1 MTRITPRALLAAW
14 KLLKSR
20 AIDVFKPGVAASL
33 PTLPEW
39 PALGLPPDGLER
51 DPTITLLDA
60 LRAIELSHR
69 QETAEKRAT
78 VDLVATL
85 PDPDRNV
92 LATRDVVQTM
102 LEGARTS
109 ILVAGYELNEP
120 SVRRLLIRRGLDKI
134 AVTVVGDRKTGSAR
148 ELQKDWPPHA
158 RPLRALENI
167 EAATPWQAALLHA
180 KVIVADSETALIG
193 SANFT
198 AGGLR
203 NNIELGVRLTGPLT
217 AQIEQ
222 LLTRLTQAGWLVLA
236 SGTNS

>member
-20 AIDVFKPGVAASL
+20 AVDVFRPGVAASL

-51 DPTITLLDA
+51 EASITLLDA

-69 QETAEKRAT
+69 QETVEKKAT

-102 LEGARTS
+102 LEGARAS
-109 ILVAGYELNEP
+109 IFIASYELNEP
-120 SVRRLLIRRGLDKI
+120 SVRRLLIRRGLDGI

-148 ELQKDWPPHA
+148 ELLRDWPPQA

-167 EAATPWQAALLHA
+167 EAASPWQAALLHT
-180 KVIVADSETALIG
+180 KVIVIDSETALIG

-198 AGGLR
+198 MGGLR
-203 NNIELGVRLTGPLT
+203 NNIEFGVRLTGPAA

-222 LLTRLTQAGWLVLA
+222 LTTRLAQTGWLVDA
-236 SGTNS
+236 